1 MTEKDLRKLSRL
13 DLLEM
18 LIEQST
24 ELQNVKTKL
33 SQAEEKLNNREIAIS
48 EAGSMAEA
56 ALRLNGVFTAVE
68 AACQQYLENVQQLCE
83 RQEKV
88 CTQREQE
95 SLAQAEQLLSDTRKN
110 CEALE
115 NTTRIQ
121 CAELVSKAKAEA
133 QQYWDDVSAK
143 LDAYYAE
150 HMGLRELLSVA
161 LAKRTK

>member
-24 ELQNVKTKL
+24 ELQNVKAKL
-33 SQAEEKLNNREIAIS
+33 AQAEEKLQSREIAIS
-48 EAGSMAEA
+48 EAGSIAEA
-56 ALRLNGVFTAVE
+56 SLQLNGVFTAVE
-68 AACQQYLENVQQLCE
+68 AACQQYLENVQQICE
-83 RQEKV
+83 RQEKI
-88 CTQREQE
+88 CAQRERD
-95 SLAQAEQLLSDTRKN
+95 SLAQAEQMLGDTRRN

-115 NTTRIQ
+115 KTTRVQ

-133 QQYWDDVSAK
+133 QQYWDEVSVK

-150 HMGLRELLSVA
+150 HVGLRELLSIA
-161 LAKRTK
+161 LSKREK